1 MLAAVVRRQVLGRSR
16 ADNNC
21 RGENAMKRNVRIV
34 ALLAVGLVVG
44 ACSKKQPPVAP
55 EPTPPAPVQQQTQ
68 APQAPRDDSAERAAE
83 LRRLTAILE
92 QMVFFDYD
100 ESTIR
105 TDAQEA
111 LAAKVPFL
119 RSNPSIRMRID
130 GHADER
136 GSVEYNLALG
146 MRRAN
151 AVREYLTGFGI
162 DASRFETFSFGEDQ
176 PLSSGSNES
185 AWSQNRRAEFRV
197 TSGLTP

>member
-1 MLAAVVRRQVLGRSR
+1 
-16 ADNNC
+16 
-21 RGENAMKRNVRIV
+21 MKRHVRIV
-34 ALLAVGLVVG
+34 ALVAVGLVLG

-55 EPTPPAPVQQQTQ
+55 TPQVPAPVQQQTQ
-68 APQAPRDDSAERAAE
+68 PTQAPRDDGAAERAAE

-105 TDAQEA
+105 TDAREA

-151 AVREYLTGFGI
+151 AVRDYLAGFGI
-162 DASRFETFSFGEDQ
+162 DTSRFETFSFGEDQ
-176 PLSSGSNES
+176 PLASGSNES